1 MSDKAV
7 VYQKMEAVGIVMIYR
22 PETNN
27 AINEQIAEELASI
40 CRNISIDEEIKV
52 VIITGA
58 GQKAFS
64 IGSDLKKLKSKKGV
78 GQEAKL
84 LYVAASVAALK
95 CPTIAAINGDALGQ
109 GLELALACDI
119 RIAVEKARF
128 ALPHITSGLIPWD
141 GATQRL
147 LRLVGVTKAMEMVL
161 TGEAI
166 DASEA
171 HQIGLISKVVKP
183 EELIPLAKNMAQ
195 TMASQSPLALSFAK
209 EAINKGMDL
218 TLEQGLRLEADLYFL
233 LHTTEDRTE
242 GIKAFQEKRPPKFKG
257 K

>member
-1 MSDKAV
+1 MCDKTV
-7 VYQKMEAVGIVMIYR
+7 VYRKMKDVGILKINR
-22 PETNN
+22 PELNN
-27 AINEQIAEELASI
+27 AIDEQVAGELAEI
-40 CRNISIDEEIKV
+40 CHDVSIDKGIKV
-52 VIITGA
+52 VIVTGA

-64 IGSDLKKLKSKKGV
+64 VGSDLNEFKSKGM
-78 GQEAKL
+78 GQGDRL
-84 LYVAASVAALK
+84 LSVAAPVAALR

-119 RIAVEKARF
+119 RIASDKACF
-128 ALPHITSGLIPWD
+128 ALPHLAAGIVPWD

-147 LRLVGVTKAMEMVL
+147 LRIVGMTRAMEMVL

-166 DASEA
+166 DAREA
-171 HQIGLISKVVKP
+171 QKIGLVSKVVPLK
-183 EELIPLAKNMAQ
+183 ELMPLAKSMAQ

-209 EAINKGMDL
+209 EAINKGIDL

-242 GIKAFQEKRPPKFKG
+242 GVKAFREKRSPKFQG

>member
-1 MSDKAV
+1 MTDKAV
-7 VYQKMEAVGIVMIYR
+7 VFQKMDAVGILMLYR
-22 PETNN
+22 PRANN
-27 AINEQIAEELASI
+27 AINQQVTEELADI
-40 CRNISIDEEIKV
+40 CHQINTDETTKV
-52 VIITGA
+52 AIVTSA

-64 IGSDLKKLKSKKGV
+64 IGTDMNKQKRKR
-78 GQEAKL
+78 ARL
-84 LYVAASVAALK
+84 LSVAEPVAALK
-95 CPTIAAINGDALGQ
+95 CPSIAAINGDAIGQ

-119 RIAVEKARF
+119 RIAVNKARF
-128 ALPHITSGLIPWD
+128 ALPHIASGLIPWD

-147 LRLVGVTKAMEMVL
+147 LRVVGITKAMEMVL
-161 TGEAI
+161 TGATI
-166 DASEA
+166 DAQEA
-171 HQIGLISKVVKP
+171 LRIGLVSQVVP
-183 EELIPLAKNMAQ
+183 PDELIPVAKNMAQ

-242 GIKAFQEKRPPKFKG
+242 GIKAFLEKRPPQFKG